1 MESKMAEW
9 IPLSEAFEIIDGAT
23 VYTDPYLPVPT
34 YKSAGDNPV
43 PEEVWFGDADTAPY
57 QPPSPY
63 IKNSTRNL
71 QFNESMFLASPGQPD
86 GVTSYVTTSDG
97 YTWGAMSSA
106 QNAMWP
112 FSVADYAGS
121 RPPITNT
128 YAAGNWVLT
137 PPDGVVKVTVNYKGQ
152 SMKFYAED
160 ATSGASLDRYFITDS
175 WGNDYIMHASSFASA
190 TEVRAAFDRAIL
202 PEGWSKE
209 IRQLHADFILEPA
222 RASDGTYHYLVL
234 RDSADNGYHQVTWSG
249 AGLVSGQIEGMPL
262 WGGQGDD
269 RIISS
274 DAWADTIHGAAGN
287 DSLYGQGGDDV
298 LWGDD
303 GDDIIVGGAGN
314 DALDGGAGLDLA
326 SFGGNRSGYNI
337 TRNDDDTLI
346 VSGTNGADTLAA
358 IERLRFNDGT
368 LAFDIDGHAGQAFRV
383 YQAALGRAPDT
394 AGLGH
399 WIDQLDAGAGDTV
412 WLARNFLYSGE
423 FTETY
428 GQAAAMSNLSF
439 LDLLYDIAFER
450 DPDTDG
456 MQYWMEQLAAGVER
470 ERVVASFS
478 ESFENQTNLQD
489 SMATGI
495 WFV

>member
-1 MESKMAEW
+1 MAVW
-9 IPLSEAFEIIDGAT
+9 VPLSEAFEIISGAT

-34 YKSAGDNPV
+34 YKSSGDHPV
-43 PEEVWFGDADTAPY
+43 PEDVWFGDADTAPY

-86 GVTSYVTTSDG
+86 GVTSYITTADG

-137 PPDGVVKVTVNYKGQ
+137 PPEGVVKVTVNYKGQ
-152 SMKFYAED
+152 SMKFFADD
-160 ATSGASLDRYFITDS
+160 ATNGAALDRYFIKDF
-175 WGNDYIMHASSFASA
+175 WGNEYIMHASSFASA
-190 TEVRAAFDRAIL
+190 TEVRSAFDRAIL

-209 IRQLHADFILEPA
+209 IRQLSADFILEPA
-222 RASDGTYHYLVL
+222 RASDGTYHHLVL
-234 RDSADNGYHQVTWSG
+234 RDSADNGYHQITWSG
-249 AGLVSGQIEGMPL
+249 AGLVAGQIQGMPL
-262 WGGQGDD
+262 WGGQGGD

-287 DSLYGQGGDDV
+287 DELNGQGGADV

-303 GDDIIVGGAGN
+303 GNDTLVGGAGN
-314 DALDGGAGLDLA
+314 DALNGGGGIDVARFA
-326 SFGGNRSGYNI
+326 GNRSSYDI
-337 TRNDDDTLI
+337 TQNDDDTLL
-346 VSGTNGADTLAA
+346 VTGTSGTDTLAT
-358 IERLRFNDGT
+358 IERLSFNDGK
-368 LAFDIDGHAGQAFRV
+368 LAFDIDGHAGQAYRM

-394 AGLGH
+394 SGLGY
-399 WIDQLDAGAGDTV
+399 WIDELDDGAGDAV
-412 WLARNFLYSGE
+412 WLARHFLYSDE
-423 FTETY
+423 FAETN
-428 GQAAAMSNLSF
+428 GPVATMSNLSF
-439 LDLLYDIAFER
+439 LDLLYDVAFDR
-450 DPDTDG
+450 NPD
-456 MQYWMEQLAAGVER
+456 AAGLQNWLRQLDAGMER

-478 ESFENQTNLQD
+478 ESAENYSNLQD
-489 SMATGI
+489 AMAAGI

>member
-1 MESKMAEW
+1 MADW
-9 IPLSEAFEIIDGAT
+9 TPLSEAFEIIDGAT

-34 YKSAGDNPV
+34 YKSSGDNPV
-43 PEEVWFGDADTAPY
+43 PEDVWFGDADTAPY

-71 QFNESMFLASPGQPD
+71 QFNESLFLASPGQPD
-86 GVTSYVTTSDG
+86 GVTSYITTSDG

-137 PPDGVVKVTVNYKGQ
+137 PPEGVVKVTANFKGQ

-160 ATSGASLDRYFITDS
+160 ATTGAVLDRYFITDA
-175 WGNDYIMHASSFASA
+175 WGNEYIMHASSFASA
-190 TEVRAAFDRAIL
+190 EEVRAAFDRAIL
-202 PEGWSKE
+202 PEGWTKE
-209 IRQLHADFILEPA
+209 IRHLSADFILEPA

-234 RDSADNGYHQVTWSG
+234 RDSADNGYHQVSWSG

-262 WGGQGDD
+262 WGGQTAD

-287 DSLYGQGGDDV
+287 DELNGQGGNDA

-303 GDDIIVGGAGN
+303 GDDTLIGGAGN
-314 DALDGGAGLDLA
+314 DVLDGGLGLDIA
-326 SFGGNRSGYNI
+326 RFAGNRASYSI
-337 TRNDDDTLI
+337 TQDQDATLH
-346 VSGTNGADTLAA
+346 VSGTSGADTLTT
-358 IERLRFNDGT
+358 IERLAFNDGT
-368 LAFDIDGHAGQAFRV
+368 LAFDNDGHAGQAYRM
-383 YQAALGRAPDT
+383 YQAALGRAPD
-394 AGLGH
+394 ASGLGY
-399 WIDQLDAGAGDTV
+399 WIDELDGGAGDTV
-412 WLARNFLYSGE
+412 WLARNFIHSHE
-423 FTETY
+423 FTTAH
-428 GQAAAMSNLSF
+428 GQVATMSNLSF
-439 LDLLYDIAFER
+439 LDLIYDLAFDR
-450 DPDTDG
+450 DPDAAG
-456 MQYWMEQLAAGVER
+456 LQYWLGQLVAGMAR
-470 ERVVASFS
+470 ERVVASFA
-478 ESFENQTNLQD
+478 ESAENQANLAD
-489 SMATGI
+489 ATAAGI